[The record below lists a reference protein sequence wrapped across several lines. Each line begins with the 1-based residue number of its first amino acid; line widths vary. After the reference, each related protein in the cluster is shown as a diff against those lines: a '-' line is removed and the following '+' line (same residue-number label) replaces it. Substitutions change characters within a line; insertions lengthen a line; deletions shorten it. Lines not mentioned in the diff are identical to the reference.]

1 MISVQ
6 LVYLKVVVLVEIS
19 YLGNVVSIQSTYST
33 MVSRV
38 KVSNLRSVLF
48 QNLKSGSVETLNFTT
63 ESIVIVNM
71 SSDFITVSQA
81 FSVVLSL

>member
-6 LVYLKVVVLVEIS
+6 LVYLKVMVLVEIS
-19 YLGNVVSIQSTYST
+19 YLGNVVNIQSTYST

>member
-1 MISVQ
+1 
-6 LVYLKVVVLVEIS
+6 
-19 YLGNVVSIQSTYST
+19 
-33 MVSRV
+33 MVCRV